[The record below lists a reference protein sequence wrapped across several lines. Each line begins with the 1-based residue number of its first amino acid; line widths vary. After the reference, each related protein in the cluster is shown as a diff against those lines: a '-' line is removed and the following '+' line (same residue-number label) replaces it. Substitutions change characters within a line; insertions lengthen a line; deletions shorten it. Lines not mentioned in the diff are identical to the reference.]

1 MDLFQLG
8 QELILFVLVYH
19 LYLVAVVP
27 RLLVFDADYDLY
39 EILTGACVRTALGYF
54 CVL

>member
-1 MDLFQLG
+1 MGLFQLG
-8 QELILFVLVYH
+8 QELVLFVLVNH

-27 RLLVFDADYDLY
+27 RLLVFDADDDFY
-39 EILTGACVRTALGYF
+39 EIFTGACVRTTLGYF